1 VIQPLDPSLGTL
13 CCAGLEASL
22 ADRPDAPAAE
32 MLSPEPEQHPA
43 ALFRS
48 IVINA
53 NDVVLVTEAEPLDL
67 ASGGPRVIYVN
78 PAFTRMT
85 GYEPE
90 DILGRTPRVLQSP
103 KTDRRELDRL
113 RRALKRWEP
122 VEVELL
128 NVHKDGTEFWVQIN
142 ITPVCDETGWW
153 THWIAVQRD
162 ITARKSREIAVQKM
176 LDNASD
182 LMFVVAGDGAIASL
196 SPSAAGVLGYEPAFF
211 VERQISDL
219 THVLDQAR
227 LEQLLAGDSAVRL
240 AGSSAVEIRLR
251 RQDGSWLWVEAVASD
266 MGEVSPDASL
276 LVCVDITARRRAEA
290 ELQASNDQFRSAFDD
305 APIGMAMT
313 ESSGQIVLVN
323 AALCDLLGY
332 TEAALL
338 QMTVQEITHPEDVES
353 GRRQRAELLA
363 GTATRHQH
371 ETRFISAP
379 GDTVGVLHSSS
390 IVADGEGRPRH
401 LIDHIEDI
409 TERKNFERDLRYQAL
424 HDTLTG
430 LPTRALL
437 TDRLQQALNAGERSK
452 TSVALIFLDLDRFKL
467 INDSF
472 GHQAGDQV
480 LVNIAQRLTAVL
492 RPEDTASRL
501 SGDEFVVLCHDSSP
515 ERAAVTAAGLAAVFD
530 RPISINGTAIK
541 VGASIGV
548 AVSRPGRTTAD
559 SLLKDADDAMY
570 SAKDGGRGRIAVF
583 DAVLGNKIQARIQL
597 EAELRHGISMN
608 ELRAYYQPEIDLIDG
623 RTVALEALV
632 RWQHSQKGLMAPAE
646 FIGVAEDTGLIS
658 ALGDWVLN
666 EALQEVARRRLASP
680 DLVMWVNLSAH
691 QIQDPALVD
700 TVARALRKYGLPGAA
715 LGLEI
720 TESVLMR
727 DFDASRQTL
736 LALKAMDVSLA
747 IDDFGTG
754 YSSLSYLARFP
765 VDIVKI
771 DRYFT
776 SGLDDPE
783 RRRESFAIISAVIG
797 LAHALGLRVVAEG
810 IETSSQ
816 AQTLHGLGCD
826 HGQGFFF
833 GRPAPAPSGPV
844 RSRSASEVGAG
855 VPVGLAHPVAAPG
868 LPS

>member
-1 VIQPLDPSLGTL
+1 MTQSSG
-13 CCAGLEASL
+13 AGPVSAEAGG
-22 ADRPDAPAAE
+22 
-32 MLSPEPEQHPA
+32 HPA
-43 ALFRS
+43 DLFKS
-48 IVINA
+48 IVLNA

-85 GYEPE
+85 GYEPA

-113 RRALKRWEP
+113 RRALKLWEP

-162 ITARKSREIAVQKM
+162 ITARKSREVAVQKM
-176 LDNASD
+176 VDSTSD
-182 LMFVVAGDGAIASL
+182 LMFVVDDDGLIASA
-196 SPSAAGVLGYEPAFF
+196 SPSAACVLGYEPAFF
-211 VERQISDL
+211 LQRPINDL
-219 THVLDQAR
+219 THAQDRERLGRVLAEDP
-227 LEQLLAGDSAVRL
+227 AVRL
-240 AGSSAVEIRLR
+240 VGSTAVEVRLR

-266 MGEVSPDASL
+266 MGDAPTHASL

-290 ELQASNDQFRSAFDD
+290 DLKAINDQFRSAFDD

-332 TEAALL
+332 SEAALV
-338 QMTVQEITHPEDVES
+338 QMTVQDITHPDDVEP
-353 GRRQRAELLA
+353 GRRQRAELLS
-363 GTATRHQH
+363 GTATRHKH
-371 ETRFISAP
+371 ETRFISAA

-390 IVADGEGRPRH
+390 IVADGEGLPRH

-409 TERKNFERDLRYQAL
+409 TERQNFERDLRFQAL

-437 TDRLQQALNAGERSK
+437 TDRLQQALNAGERSG

-472 GHQAGDQV
+472 GHQVGDQV
-480 LVNIAQRLTAVL
+480 LTNIARRLTAAL

-530 RPISINGTAIK
+530 HPISIDGTAIK

-548 AVSRPGRTTAD
+548 AVSQPGRTTAD
-559 SLLKDADDAMY
+559 SLLKNADDAMY

-597 EAELRHGISMN
+597 EAELRHGIGAN

-623 RTVALEALV
+623 RTIALEALV
-632 RWQHSQKGLMAPAE
+632 RWQHPQNGLMAPAE
-646 FIGVAEDTGLIS
+646 FIGVAEDSGLIS

-666 EALQEVARRRLASP
+666 EALQEVARRRVTAP

-691 QIQDPALVD
+691 QIQDPSLVG
-700 TVARALRKYGLPGAA
+700 TVERALQKYGLPGAA

-776 SGLDDPE
+776 SGLDDPD
-783 RRRESFAIISAVIG
+783 RRRESFAIVSAVIG

-826 HGQGFFF
+826 HGQGYYF
-833 GRPAPAPSGPV
+833 GRPAPAHVGPV
-844 RSRSASEVGAG
+844 RSRSSSDVGAG
-855 VPVGLAHPVAAPG
+855 VPLALSRPAALPG
-868 LPS
+868 PLA